1 MSQMGTIVAGLE
13 ESSYKSFALEA
24 DLKFGSWAR
33 RSAVRGMHM
42 I

>member
-1 MSQMGTIVAGLE
+1 MGTAVGGLE

-24 DLKFGSWAR
+24 DPSVWLLGKTE
-33 RSAVRGMHM
+33 HM